1 MEFQQLI
8 ASVTPEIYKKL
19 KSAVELGKWANG
31 VKLSKEQIEH
41 SMQILIAYDNYN
53 KEQDERVGYVPV
65 KKEDDACDSKETLK
79 DLKKTIKWKN

>member
-31 VKLSKEQIEH
+31 VKLSKEQLEH

-53 KEQDERVGYVPV
+53 KEQDERVGYVPLKKV
-65 KKEDDACDSKETLK
+65 KDACDAKETLK
-79 DLKKTIKWKN
+79 DTEKPIKWKN

>member
-79 DLKKTIKWKN
+79 DLEKTIKWNN